1 MKILQAINVK
11 KYYGEEPNVTKA
23 LNGVSLDIE
32 QGKFV
37 SIIGASGS
45 GKSTLL
51 HILGG
56 LDTPTSG
63 EVIVHDVNLSQF
75 SSNELTIFRR
85 RNIGFI
91 FQEYNLV
98 SNICVYDNI
107 VLPIQ
112 LDGGKVDDTYIK
124 NICNLL
130 HIEDKLEK
138 FPKNL
143 SGGQKQRVAIARALA
158 TRPAIIL
165 ADEPTGSLDSVNRW
179 DVFGLLKRASNEY
192 EQTIVMITHDR
203 ELAMNT
209 DKMIKIEDGI
219 IVH

>member
-1 MKILQAINVK
+1 MIILQAIDVK
-11 KYYGEEPNVTKA
+11 KHYGEEPNITTA
-23 LNGVSLDIE
+23 LDGASLKID
-32 QGKFV
+32 QGRFV

-56 LDTPTSG
+56 LDVPDSG
-63 EVIVHDVNLSQF
+63 KIIVRDVNLAELGDE
-75 SSNELTIFRR
+75 ELTTFRR

-98 SNICVYDNI
+98 SNLCVYDNI

-112 LDGGKVDDTYIK
+112 LDGGAVDETYIK
-124 NICNLL
+124 NISELL
-130 HIEDKLEK
+130 HIGDKMEML
-138 FPKNL
+138 PGNL

-165 ADEPTGSLDSVNRW
+165 ADEPTGSLDSANRW
-179 DVFGLLKRASNEY
+179 DVFGMLKQASREY
-192 EQTIVMITHDR
+192 EQTIVMITHDK
-203 ELAMNT
+203 ELAMST
-209 DKMIKIEDGI
+209 DQMLKIEDGKI
-219 IVH
+219 ID

>member
-1 MKILQAINVK
+1 MIILQAIDVK
-11 KYYGEEPNVTKA
+11 KHYGEEPNITAA
-23 LNGVSLDIE
+23 LDGASLKID
-32 QGKFV
+32 QGRFV

-56 LDTPTSG
+56 LDVPDSG
-63 EVIVHDVNLSQF
+63 KVIVRDVNLAELGDE
-75 SSNELTIFRR
+75 ELTTFRR

-98 SNICVYDNI
+98 SNLCVYDNI

-112 LDGGKVDDTYIK
+112 LDGGAVDETYIK
-124 NICNLL
+124 NISELL
-130 HIEDKLEK
+130 HIGDKMEML
-138 FPKNL
+138 PRNL

-165 ADEPTGSLDSVNRW
+165 ADEPTGSLDSANRW
-179 DVFGLLKRASNEY
+179 DVFGMLKQASREY
-192 EQTIVMITHDR
+192 EQTIVMITHDK
-203 ELAMNT
+203 ELALST
-209 DKMIKIEDGI
+209 DQMLKIEDGKI
-219 IVH
+219 ID